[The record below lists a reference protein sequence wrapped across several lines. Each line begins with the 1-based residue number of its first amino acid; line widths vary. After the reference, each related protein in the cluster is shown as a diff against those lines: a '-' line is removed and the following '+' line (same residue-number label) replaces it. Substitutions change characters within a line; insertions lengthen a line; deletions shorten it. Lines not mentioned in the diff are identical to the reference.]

1 MVGVELTRIINV
13 QVTEI
18 KKLDSL
24 EKTISKEDVTKLIKR
39 RIKECLDIDDVL
51 VTDIKDFVREVPD
64 ADM

>member
-1 MVGVELTRIINV
+1 MAGVELTRIINV